1 MKITL
6 IPCLSDNYA
15 YLIESG
21 GEVAVVDPS
30 EPAPVIAALEA
41 KGLTR
46 LDHILNTHHHFDH
59 TGGNAPLKQRYGA
72 KITGPRA
79 DMHRIEG
86 IDRGVG
92 EGDTITVG
100 DSVWRVLDIPAHTS
114 GHIALWCPE
123 HAAVFTGDT
132 MFAMG
137 CGRLFEG
144 TPAQMWA
151 SLSKLAALPPE
162 TKVYCGHEYTASNG
176 RFALT
181 VDTANAEL
189 KKRMDEVNRLRADGK
204 PTIPSTIAGERA
216 TNPFLRANTAEL
228 AAAAGKPVSDPVA
241 VFAELRARKDS
252 FKG

>member
-1 MKITL
+1 MHITL

-21 GEVAVVDPS
+21 AEVAVVDPS
-30 EPAPVIAALEA
+30 EPGPIERVLEA
-41 KGLTR
+41 KGLK
-46 LDHILNTHHHFDH
+46 LHHILNTHHHFDH
-59 TGGNAPLKQRYGA
+59 TGGNAPLKAKYGA
-72 KITGPRA
+72 KVTGPKS

-86 IDRGVG
+86 IDRGVA
-92 EGDTITVG
+92 EGDTVKIG

-114 GHIALWCPE
+114 GHIALYCAE

-144 TPAQMWA
+144 TPAQMWT

-162 TKVYCGHEYTASNG
+162 TRVYCGHEYTASNG
-176 RFALT
+176 RFALS
-181 VDTANAEL
+181 VDGANAAL
-189 KKRMDEVNRLRADGK
+189 KSRMDDVVRLRTEGK
-204 PTIPSTIAGERA
+204 PTIPSTIADERA
-216 TNPFLRANTAEL
+216 TNPFLRSNTPEL
-228 AAAAGKPVSDPVA
+228 AAAAGKAVNDPVA
-241 VFAELRARKDS
+241 VFAELRARKDN

>member
-1 MKITL
+1 MRISL

-21 GEVAVVDPS
+21 TEVAVVDPS

-41 KGLTR
+41 KGIKR
-46 LDHILNTHHHFDH
+46 LDHVLNTHHHFDH
-59 TGGNAPLKQRYGA
+59 TGGNAPLKRKYGA
-72 KITGPRA
+72 TITGPRN

-92 EGDTITVG
+92 EGDTVKVG
-100 DSVWRVLDIPAHTS
+100 NSVWRVLDIPAHTS
-114 GHIALWCPE
+114 GHIALWCPD

-176 RFALT
+176 RFAMSVDAANVALT
-181 VDTANAEL
+181 A
-189 KKRMDEVNRLRADGK
+189 RMDAVNALRAQNK
-204 PTIPSTIAGERA
+204 PTIPSTIAEERA
-216 TNPFLRANTAEL
+216 TNPFLRSNTAEL

-241 VFAELRARKDS
+241 VFTELRARKDS

>member
-1 MKITL
+1 MNITL

-21 GEVAVVDPS
+21 GKVAVVDPS

-41 KGLTR
+41 RGIKR

-59 TGGNAPLKQRYGA
+59 TGGNVALKEKYGA
-72 KITGPRA
+72 KVIGPRA

-86 IDRGVG
+86 IDAGVG
-92 EGDTITVG
+92 EGDTVTVG
-100 DSVWRVLDIPAHTS
+100 DSSWRVFDIPAHTS

-123 HAAVFTGDT
+123 HSAVFTGDT

-181 VDTANAEL
+181 VDTGNAAL
-189 KKRMDEVNRLRADGK
+189 KARMDEVNRLRADGK
-204 PTIPSTIAGERA
+204 PTIPCTIADERA
-216 TNPFLRANTAEL
+216 TNPFLRSNLAEL
-228 AAAAGKPVSDPVA
+228 AAAAGKPASDPVA
-241 VFAELRARKDS
+241 VFAELRSRKDS

>member
-1 MKITL
+1 MRITL

-15 YLIESG
+15 YLVESG
-21 GEVAVVDPS
+21 GEVAIVDPS
-30 EPAPVIAALEA
+30 EPGPVERVLEA
-41 KGLTR
+41 KGLK
-46 LDHILNTHHHFDH
+46 LHHILNTHHHFDH
-59 TGGNAPLKQRYGA
+59 TGGNAPLKAKYGA
-72 KITGPRA
+72 TVTGPKS

-92 EGDTITVG
+92 EGDTVKVG

-114 GHIALWCPE
+114 GHIALWCPD

-144 TPAQMWA
+144 TPAQMWT

-176 RFALT
+176 RFALS
-181 VDTANAEL
+181 VDGANAAL
-189 KKRMDEVNRLRADGK
+189 KARMDEVTRLRGDGK
-204 PTIPSTIAGERA
+204 PTIPSTIALERA
-216 TNPFLRANTAEL
+216 TNPFLRSNTAEL
-228 AAAAGKPVSDPVA
+228 ASAASKPVSDPVA
-241 VFAELRARKDS
+241 VFAELRARKDK

>member
-1 MKITL
+1 MRISL

-21 GEVAVVDPS
+21 GAVAVVDPS

-59 TGGNAPLKQRYGA
+59 TGGNIPLKEKYGA
-72 KITGPRA
+72 TVTGPRA
-79 DMHRIEG
+79 DMHRIAG
-86 IDRGVG
+86 IDAGVG
-92 EGDTITVG
+92 EGDTVKVG
-100 DSVWRVLDIPAHTS
+100 DSVWRVFDIPAHTS
-114 GHIALWCPE
+114 GHIALWSAE
-123 HAAVFTGDT
+123 HASVFTGDT

-151 SLSKLAALPPE
+151 SLSKLAALPSE
-162 TKVYCGHEYTASNG
+162 TRVYCGHEYTASNG
-176 RFALT
+176 RFALS
-181 VDTANAEL
+181 VDAGNAAL
-189 KKRMDEVNRLRADGK
+189 KARMESVVALRAEGK
-204 PTIPSTIAGERA
+204 PTIPSTIAEERA
-216 TNPFLRANTAEL
+216 TNPFLRSNSAEL

-241 VFAELRARKDS
+241 VFAELRARKDN

>member
-1 MKITL
+1 MKLTL

-30 EPAPVIAALEA
+30 EPGPVEKLLEL
-41 KGLTR
+41 KGLK
-46 LDHILNTHHHFDH
+46 LHHILNTHHHFDH
-59 TGGNAPLKQRYGA
+59 TGGNVPLKAKYGA
-72 KITGPRA
+72 TVTGPKS

-92 EGDTITVG
+92 EGDTVKVG
-100 DSVWRVLDIPAHTS
+100 NSVWRVLDIPAHTS

-144 TPAQMWA
+144 TPAQMWT
-151 SLSKLAALPPE
+151 SMSKLAALPPE

-176 RFALT
+176 RFALS
-181 VDTANAEL
+181 VDGANAAL
-189 KKRMDEVNRLRADGK
+189 KARMENVVRLRADGS
-204 PTIPSTIAGERA
+204 PTIPSTIALERA

-228 AAAAGKPVSDPVA
+228 ASAAGKPASDPVA
-241 VFAELRARKDS
+241 VFAELRARKDN